1 METKICSCCN
11 TDKPI
16 TEYDVTKRG
25 YMLSFCKSCRRIKNN
40 KCAKAHYQNNSD
52 AKKAYA
58 AQQRL
63 KPGYN
68 ERQRK
73 YKVEAR
79 KNLTDYQ
86 VVGGISKRLNL
97 TAKEVKEIPGLIE
110 AERSRLKVYR
120 KIRVIC
126 HGDPNSK
133 ICSDCE
139 KRKDISKFRMRTDKR
154 VSRPNY
160 TYRSGKCIECERK
173 YNKERRKSY
182 GKK

>member
-1 METKICSCCN
+1 METKICTKCN

-16 TEYDVTKRG
+16 TEYDVRKNG
-25 YMLSFCKSCRRIKNN
+25 YVLKFCKSCRRIKNN
-40 KCAKAHYQNNSD
+40 QSSKAHYQNNRD

-58 AQQRL
+58 SAQRL
-63 KPGYN
+63 KPGYS
-68 ERQRK
+68 EQQKK

-79 KNLTDYQ
+79 RKLTDYQ

-97 TAKEVKEIPGLIE
+97 TAKEIKEIPGLIE

-120 KIRVIC
+120 KIKDIC
-126 HGDPNSK
+126 YGDSNSR
-133 ICSDCE
+133 ICSACDE
-139 KRKDISKFRMRTDKR
+139 RKDISQFRMRTDKR

-160 TYRSGKCIECERK
+160 TYCSGKCIECERK

-182 GKK
+182 GK